1 MSTDEVMR
9 WPRKGHFQLNEN
21 GIAESPWLGI
31 EIERALHGESQIS
44 EVLGDNVEIR
54 LSFGRSGE

>member
-1 MSTDEVMR
+1 L
-9 WPRKGHFQLNEN
+9 QLKEN
-21 GIAESPWLGI
+21 GIAENPWLGI
-31 EIERALHGESQIS
+31 EIERTLRGESQIS